1 MAGLLQVRDA
11 LALRGSAQAQQLSHS
26 LATPLPLVQ
35 AMLDRLTAMGK
46 VERIEQDDGACL
58 SGSCKSCPQGGVQ
71 HGVLPAEGLTI
82 RGAMTGAPLPFKA
95 YCLSL

>member
-11 LALRGSAQAQQLSHS
+11 LALRATSGAQLSQS

-58 SGSCKSCPQGGVQ
+58 SGGCKSCPQ
-71 HGVLPAEGLTI
+71 P
-82 RGAMTGAPLPFKA
+82 RGAARCSTG
-95 YCLSL
+95 

>member
-11 LALRGSAQAQQLSHS
+11 LALLGSAQAQQLSQS

-35 AMLDRLTAMGK
+35 AMLDRLAAMGK

-58 SGSCKSCPQGGVQ
+58 SGSCKGCPQG
-71 HGVLPAEGLTI
+71 
-82 RGAMTGAPLPFKA
+82 RGCSTVFYRLKA
-95 YCLSL
+95 

>member
-11 LALRGSAQAQQLSHS
+11 LALLGSAQAQQLSQS

-35 AMLDRLTAMGK
+35 AMLDRLAAMGK

-58 SGSCKSCPQGGVQ
+58 SGSCKGCPQGVQ
-71 HGVLPAEGLTI
+71 HGFLPAEGLTI
-82 RGAMTGAPLPFKA
+82 RGAQRRP
-95 YCLSL
+95 CR